1 MKTFLKLT
9 AMFFFL
15 VLISASCV
23 STQKLTD
30 AKKETDKYKNQA
42 ETIESKNTRLMR
54 QNDSLSRQIAVI
66 QNKLND
72 QLQQKQKDLNQSNQ
86 ELDDSRSIISNLQ
99 KAVGMEKNEV
109 NGIRQKICNAL
120 KCFTP
125 DELSIK
131 VKDGELYVSMYD
143 KLLFPTGS
151 AIVNER
157 GKQALTMLAEVLK
170 LDKMEI
176 MVEGHTDAVPINNG
190 KYYDNWDLSVM
201 RATSVTRLLIKDK
214 VAPDRIIASGR
225 GKYHPYDSNRD
236 EKSRKLNRRTDIVIV
251 PKLDQLY
258 SLINQDNKQQ
268 LSTLRN
274 K

>member
-1 MKTFLKLT
+1 MKTYLK
-9 AMFFFL
+9 
-15 VLISASCV
+15 ISSIITLLAIFAASCA
-23 STQKLTD
+23 SLQKLTE
-30 AKKETDKYKNQA
+30 AKQDRDKYKNQA
-42 ETIESKNTRLMR
+42 ETNESKNIRLM
-54 QNDSLSRQIAVI
+54 QKNDSLSRQVALI
-66 QNKLND
+66 QKKLND
-72 QLQQKQKDLNQSNQ
+72 QLQQKQNELSQSNK
-86 ELDDSRSIISNLQ
+86 ELDDSRTIISNLQ

-131 VKDGELYVSMYD
+131 EKDGELYVSMYD

-151 AIVNER
+151 AKVNDR
-157 GKQALTMLAEVLK
+157 GKQALSMLAEVLK
-170 LDKMEI
+170 FDNMEI
-176 MVEGHTDAVPINNG
+176 MVEGHTDAVPINNE

-214 VAPDRIIASGR
+214 ISPERIIASGR
-225 GKYHPYDSNRD
+225 GKYHPFDSNRD
-236 EKSRKLNRRTDIVIV
+236 EKSRRLNRRTDIVIV

-258 SLINQDNKQQ
+258 SLINQDSKQQ
-268 LSTLRN
+268 LSTLRT

>member
-1 MKTFLKLT
+1 MRTYLKLS
-9 AMFFFL
+9 AIIAFVVF
-15 VLISASCV
+15 ISTSCA
-23 STQKLTD
+23 STQKL
-30 AKKETDKYKNQA
+30 ANANKERDNYKNQA
-42 ETIESKNTRLMR
+42 ETLESKNGRLMK
-54 QNDSLSRQIAVI
+54 QNDSLNKQIALI
-66 QNKLND
+66 QSKLTD

-86 ELDDSRSIISNLQ
+86 ELDDSRTIISNLQ
-99 KAVGMEKNEV
+99 KTVGVEKNEV

-151 AIVNER
+151 AVVNNR
-157 GKQALTMLAEVLK
+157 GKKALNMLAEVLTQ
-170 LDKMEI
+170 DNMEI

-190 KYYDNWDLSVM
+190 KFFDNWDLSVM
-201 RATSVTRLLIKDK
+201 RATSVTRLLVKDK
-214 VAPDRIIASGR
+214 IPPERIIASGR
-225 GKYHPYDSNRD
+225 GKYHPYDSNKN
-236 EKSRKLNRRTDIVIV
+236 EKGRRLNRRTDIVIV

-268 LSTLRN
+268 LSTLGV